1 MSYNNFNI
9 ICNMKIFS
17 YSKKGFKVRSFG
29 SGNQVKLPGPAPDKP
44 NIYDF
49 GVSYEQMYQ
58 DLLNKDK
65 ALYPLYVIYFILF
78 ILRWFT

>member
-1 MSYNNFNI
+1 MHLYLMELF
-9 ICNMKIFS
+9 CF
-17 YSKKGFKVRSFG
+17 SKKGFKVRSFG

-58 DLLNKDK
+58 DLLAKDK
-65 ALYPLYVIYFILF
+65 VLYPSKLIVLKKC
-78 ILRWFT
+78 